1 MYMAF
6 NVDVRRGQQST
17 TRKNLTNDV
26 EYLLEDTEP
35 SIRVGWDEKKMD

>member
-26 EYLLEDTEP
+26 EYLLEDTEA

>member
-6 NVDVRRGQQST
+6 NVDVRRGQRST

-26 EYLLEDTEP
+26 EDPREDTKP
-35 SIRVGWDEKKMD
+35 FIRVGRDEGRVD

>member
-35 SIRVGWDEKKMD
+35 FTRVGRDEGKMD

>member
-26 EYLLEDTEP
+26 EDLLEGHKAFHPCGAE
-35 SIRVGWDEKKMD
+35 